1 MKVLLVSSGS
11 GSRGGGEI
19 FLEYLGK
26 GLIDR
31 GHEVLVWL
39 PSHPRMD
46 ELASKCAPFF
56 RVVRG
61 NYRNTYD
68 YPARSLSTCFNWRVS
83 NRIAHEWTALG
94 PDVIHVN
101 KQNLEDGLDLLRA
114 ARRCALPSICTI
126 HLTQTSNYLRAKAA
140 WLRDR
145 IAQWQL
151 DKYDGTFVAVQERR
165 REQLQE
171 FLSKGKRTITIFNG
185 VSSIDADTLR
195 PLRKKT
201 RQQLGLLESDFL
213 VLGVGRLVEQKQPF
227 LFLKMAEE
235 LHARLPNMRALWVGD
250 GKLGKQWR
258 MAIANKKMEGIVSCT
273 GWQTDVLPYLLAAD
287 LLLHVA
293 EFEGLPFV
301 VMEAMAAGLACAV
314 TRELSSEIPFFNET
328 NVFFI
333 DDIEKLAEKMRNLRA
348 VAEVG
353 RAGRCLVE
361 NKLSVNRMVES
372 YEQLYINA
380 IKEKRR

>member
-1 MKVLLVSSGS
+1 MKIFLVSSGS

-26 GLIDR
+26 GLVDR

-46 ELASKCAPFF
+46 ELASRCVRFL

-61 NYRNTYD
+61 DYRNTYD

-83 NRIAHEWTALG
+83 NRIAHEWTGLR

-114 ARRCALPSICTI
+114 ARRCALPSVCTI

-145 IAQWQL
+145 VAQWQL

-171 FLSKGKRTITIFNG
+171 FLSIGKRTITIFNG

-195 PLRKKT
+195 SLRKKT

-235 LHARLPNMRALWVGD
+235 LHARLPNMKALWVGD

-258 MAIANKKMEGIVSCT
+258 TAIANKKMEGIVSCT

-293 EFEGLPFV
+293 KFEGLPFV
-301 VMEAMAAGLACAV
+301 VLEAMAAGLACAV

-333 DDIEKLAEKMRNLRA
+333 GDIENLAEKLRNLRA

-372 YEQLYINA
+372 YEQLYVNA
-380 IKEKRR
+380 IKEKRK